1 MLQSENQ
8 QRSEATRAAKLCQED
23 GAAFCACGFCSRAL
37 LGARRFAPAAS
48 VVARSRPSRVFI
60 DLPHPSCYGPSLT

>member
-37 LGARRFAPAAS
+37 LGARRLEAFGLTCLIPRATVCAS
-48 VVARSRPSRVFI
+48 PKLCTNI
-60 DLPHPSCYGPSLT
+60 SLS

>member
-23 GAAFCACGFCSRAL
+23 AFCACGFCSRAL
-37 LGARRFAPAAS
+37 LGARRL
-48 VVARSRPSRVFI
+48 
-60 DLPHPSCYGPSLT
+60 D

>member
-37 LGARRFAPAAS
+37 LGARRL
-48 VVARSRPSRVFI
+48 
-60 DLPHPSCYGPSLT
+60 D